1 VAAAIRERATE
12 HRVPMV
18 EDIPLARALHAA
30 CEIGQEVP
38 AELYGAVAQVLAFV
52 MSLRS
57 RGAAAGLHR
66 PPSLTNRRP

>member
-1 VAAAIRERATE
+1 MTNASTCATA
-12 HRVPMV
+12 PYSSAGTSWP
-18 EDIPLARALHAA
+18 ISHAA